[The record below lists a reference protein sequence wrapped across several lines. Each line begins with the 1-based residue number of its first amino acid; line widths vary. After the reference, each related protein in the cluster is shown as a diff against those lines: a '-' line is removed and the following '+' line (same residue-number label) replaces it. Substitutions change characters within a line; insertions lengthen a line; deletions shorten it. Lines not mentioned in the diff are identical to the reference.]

1 MCVLKSTHKENVEPE
16 REEKFLEISEKEGG
30 EKYVSVL

>member
-1 MCVLKSTHKENVEPE
+1 MCGINSIHKENVEPE
-16 REEKFLEISEKEGG
+16 REEKFTDISEKEGG